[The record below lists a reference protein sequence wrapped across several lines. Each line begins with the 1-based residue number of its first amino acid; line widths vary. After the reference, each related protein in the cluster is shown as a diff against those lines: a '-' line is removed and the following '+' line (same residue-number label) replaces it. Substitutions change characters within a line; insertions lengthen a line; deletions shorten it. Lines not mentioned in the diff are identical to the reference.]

1 MNVFAAGSF
10 RLALALS
17 TAMLL
22 AGCQIEAPTAVGLLE
37 RDRITLPA
45 TQSEPIVELPVK
57 EGDKVLAGTLLVQ
70 LDARTQQARVD
81 AATAELNLREAALR
95 EAEAGARSETRR
107 EAETRLSGAQARAN
121 AADKEL
127 HRVQDLVDR
136 KLMADSALDT
146 ARAEARSAD
155 AELRQARAALDA
167 LRNGTRS
174 EELEQ
179 AHAAVNAA
187 QAAVTQ
193 AQVALDKLGVRAP
206 QDGTIESLPYRLGDQ
221 PNAGAPLAILLTGDR
236 PYARI
241 FVPEA
246 QRAGLKPGDR
256 LQVTVRGRE
265 QAVTGILR
273 WIAADAAFTPYYALS
288 GKDAARLSYPA
299 EVALDDAAKDLPTG
313 LPVVVHFEANTAD
326 GR

>member
-1 MNVFAAGSF
+1 MNVFSTGTA
-10 RLALALS
+10 RLVLALS
-17 TAMLL
+17 AAALL
-22 AGCQIEAPTAVGLLE
+22 AGCQPEAPTAVGLLE

-45 TQSEPIVELPVK
+45 TQSEPIVDLPVK

-81 AATAELNLREAALR
+81 AAVADLNLRKAVLR

-107 EAETRLSGAQARAN
+107 EAEARVSGAQARSN
-121 AADKEL
+121 AANKEQR
-127 HRVQDLVDR
+127 RVQDLVER
-136 KLMADSALDT
+136 KLMAASALDR
-146 ARAEARSAD
+146 ASAEARSAN

-174 EELEQ
+174 EQLEQ
-179 AHAAVNAA
+179 AHAAVTAA
-187 QAAVTQ
+187 RAAVTQ
-193 AQVALDKLGVRAP
+193 AEVALDKLSVRAP
-206 QDGTIESLPYRLGDQ
+206 QDGIIESLPYRLGDQ
-221 PNAGAPLAILLTGDR
+221 PNPGAPLAILLTGDR

-246 QRAGLKPGDR
+246 QRARMNIGDR

-265 QAVTGILR
+265 QGVAGTVR
-273 WIAADAAFTPYYALS
+273 WIASDAAFTPYYALS
-288 GKDAARLSYPA
+288 GQDAARLSYPA
-299 EVALDDAAKDLPTG
+299 DVMLDDSAKDLPTG
-313 LPVVVHFEANTAD
+313 LPVIVHFEANAGD